1 MFLDTRTD
9 RTTINVPRPVAAIS
23 RFEHTPLAKHKPQNH
38 GDLLTAISDGMVGL
52 LKEFYGRGPT
62 RAKSYYEDD
71 LVVCMLRG
79 GFSRVEQTLLDG
91 GRGAAVIT
99 QRMEFQEVMRERFD
113 AVIEEAT
120 GRRVIGF
127 MSGNQQ
133 DPDMMCEVFIL
144 APTDLVDEHELP
156 GREPGLRPD

>member
-1 MFLDTRTD
+1 
-9 RTTINVPRPVAAIS
+9 V
-23 RFEHTPLAKHKPQNH
+23 
-38 GDLLTAISDGMVGL
+38 LTAISDGMVAL

-62 RAKSYYEDD
+62 RTKSYYEDD
-71 LVVCMLRG
+71 LVVCVLRG

-91 GRGAAVIT
+91 GRGAAVIR
-99 QRMEFQEVMRERFD
+99 QRMEFQDVMRERFD
-113 AVIEEAT
+113 AVIEQAT

-144 APTDLVDEHELP
+144 APTDLVDEHDRCARRRRVVVCAAE
-156 GREPGLRPD
+156 GIT